1 MERCYRCPALEWQ
14 QYLLLANHS
23 SWAPRELPLL
33 SRTRVGTKMGSW
45 GSCSSHC
52 PGLPFPNTS
61 SDPQATPLPA
71 ALFSHAKTGHELVS
85 SCPPF
90 LCSETN
96 LAAYL
101 IFSPLAGPIWIPA
114 STNRSYWYCRAPTV
128 SLRGKAASD
137 VRGTGWFNTTA
148 WGVGPVP
155 C

>member
-1 MERCYRCPALEWQ
+1 
-14 QYLLLANHS
+14 
-23 SWAPRELPLL
+23 
-33 SRTRVGTKMGSW
+33 MGSW

-128 SLRGKAASD
+128 SLRGRFPSFGMCLKLPSLWLRFSTLSLQCQGSASSQGL
-137 VRGTGWFNTTA
+137 VHVHSSHTSFLPLISGIPHGTWLH
-148 WGVGPVP
+148 
-155 C
+155 